1 MAAVFSSLPLQGTI
15 MFSICVLLFATLKDP
30 FIIFAI
36 LPLSFI
42 GIAPGLFLTGRS
54 FGFMS
59 IIGAISLSGMMIKNS
74 IVLIDEIKYEINVD
88 KKDPYTAVIDSAV
101 SRIRPVSMA
110 SVTTIFGMLP
120 LVFDPLYGDMAIT
133 IVFGLTASTMLTL
146 FVVPL
151 LYSLLYKIEKKQ

>member
-1 MAAVFSSLPLQGTI
+1 
-15 MFSICVLLFATLKDP
+15 
-30 FIIFAI
+30 
-36 LPLSFI
+36 
-42 GIAPGLFLTGRS
+42 
-54 FGFMS
+54 MS

>member
-1 MAAVFSSLPLQGTI
+1 
-15 MFSICVLLFATLKDP
+15 
-30 FIIFAI
+30 
-36 LPLSFI
+36 
-42 GIAPGLFLTGRS
+42 
-54 FGFMS
+54 MS
-59 IIGAISLSGMMIKNS
+59 IIGAISLTGMMIKNS
-74 IVLIDEIKYEINVD
+74 IVLIDEIKYEINIE
-88 KKDPYTAVIDSAV
+88 KKDPYTAVIDSTV

-151 LYSLLYKIEKKQ
+151 LYAMLYKIKKNEKKILEVLK